1 MSTKLVV
8 AGLVS
13 IAVLAGCSVA
23 SGPTFNANEIQSSN
37 GTKAYRVECHG
48 LFESTNACVEAAQR
62 ICGDKP
68 AYRLETM
75 ERLRA
80 PSEDANDPRIL
91 TFQCGAPVQPQPAP
105 VPQPAP
111 PAPPPPPEAP
121 RKVELSGDTNFAFD
135 SAALTPRGTATLDEF
150 VEASRGTLFRRV
162 NIDGYTDSVGTAAYN
177 RQLSQRRAQSV
188 LQYLKSHGMRSQ
200 SFNAQGHGPADPV
213 ASNANAEGRAQNRR
227 VEIRVSTE

>member
-8 AGLVS
+8 AGLLS
-13 IAVLAGCSVA
+13 IVVLGGCTVA
-23 SGPTFNANEIQSSN
+23 SGPTFNAHEIQTSN

-48 LFESTNACVEAAQR
+48 VFESTHACVSAAQA
-62 ICGDKP
+62 ICADKP

-80 PSEDANDPRIL
+80 PSEDASDPRIL

-105 VPQPAP
+105 VAQ
-111 PAPPPPPEAP
+111 PAPPPPPPAPEVP
-121 RKVELSGDTNFAFD
+121 RKVELSGDANFAFD
-135 SAALTPRGTATLDEF
+135 SAALTPRGTSTLDEF
-150 VEASRGTLFRRV
+150 VEASKGTTFRRV
-162 NIDGYTDSVGTAAYN
+162 NIDGYTDSVGTATYN

-188 LQYLKSHGMRSQ
+188 LQYLKVHGMHSQ
-200 SFNAQGHGPADPV
+200 SFNAQGHGAADPV